1 MQLGSF
7 RARGRAGRRDAGE
20 RGVTL
25 VEVLVAITILVI
37 IMVPLGNAMISFYR
51 NSDETN
57 GRLSE
62 SHDAQIAA
70 AYFTQDVQSLGRRD
84 YGVTGFGLQQSIE
97 VSVASDG
104 GLFPCAPGSPEAVV
118 RFLWDDTTAGVVRVS
133 YVVQTVGTER
143 QLHRITCIGS
153 SAVSSDLVLAHNL
166 DPSATVGPPACAT
179 SCVGG
184 GGAPAVP
191 QWVKLA
197 LTLKSPATTGAGL
210 NVTLVGQRRQT

>member
-1 MQLGSF
+1 MRLIHTIH
-7 RARGRAGRRDAGE
+7 RGRDD

-25 VEVLVAITILVI
+25 IEVLIAMAILTV
-37 IMVPLGNAMISFYR
+37 IMVPLGNAMISFFR
-51 NSDETN
+51 NTDETN

-70 AYFTQDVQSLGRRD
+70 AYFAQDVQSLGRRD
-84 YGVTGFGLQQSIE
+84 WGATGFGLQQSIE
-97 VSVASDG
+97 VNVASAG
-104 GLFPCAPGSPEAVV
+104 GLFPCAPGTPNAVI

-143 QLHRITCIGS
+143 QLHRIVCIGS
-153 SAVSSDLVLAHNL
+153 SAVSSDVVLAHNL
-166 DPSATVGPPACAT
+166 DPAAAVGPAACAT

-184 GGAPAVP
+184 VGVPAVP
-191 QWVKLA
+191 QWVKLT